1 MDGIAQQIERQIFSQ
16 NHEKTFLD
24 KLLSR
29 KESEEIRQ
37 LIKKRDLSRSEL
49 LELLYLISSTES
61 KLLNFSEWDR
71 YVLLK
76 FFVWIREFI
85 VICEHYF
92 DYREKVE
99 ENKENDQNLTE
110 DQKRHMK
117 TIGANLE
124 HIAKAL
130 VDLYLNIG
138 RTSLSVNGT
147 AFLESLKNK
156 FEIDYGVSNQ
166 PERKERGFLKW

>member
-1 MDGIAQQIERQIFSQ
+1 MDSIAQNIERQIFSQ

-29 KESEEIRQ
+29 KESNEIRI
-37 LIKKRDLSRSEL
+37 LIKKENLTRSEL

-61 KLLNFSEWDR
+61 KLLNLPAWDR

-76 FFVWIREFI
+76 FFVWLREFI
-85 VICEHYF
+85 VICERFY
-92 DYREKVE
+92 DYRDKSIKEKSQTTDE
-99 ENKENDQNLTE
+99 EEMMNSI
-110 DQKRHMK
+110 R
-117 TIGANLE
+117 ANME
-124 HIAKAL
+124 HAAKAL

-138 RTSLSVNGT
+138 RTSLSLNGT

-156 FEIDYGVSNQ
+156 FEINYGMPNQ
-166 PERKERGFLKW
+166 QQPQEKKGFMKW